1 MKADF
6 YYPIFNKR
14 IAYVKT
20 KPNTLH
26 HKAGTKALRLEFTMH
41 QCTSLFKRGR
51 REFTLQVDALWR
63 LINTYSFCKAIISTG
78 LFNAAIYAEIF
89 MSLLEMADL
98 EHLV

>member
-1 MKADF
+1 MLKQNQT
-6 YYPIFNKR
+6 PTT
-14 IAYVKT
+14 T
-20 KPNTLH
+20 KLELKPWDLSSLCISVQVFQT
-26 HKAGTKALRLEFTMH
+26 AGGEP
-41 QCTSLFKRGR
+41 
-51 REFTLQVDALWR
+51 TLQVDALWR